1 MSPLAPLVASEK
13 RGLLLAE
20 TAAADEPILV
30 IGATCEEGTNA
41 RATQDVLATR
51 ASPESFMID
60 CISEGSKE
68 RYSFGLG
75 QSVPALLSLL
85 CLLCGWMLADT
96 GDTPANDG

>member
-51 ASPESFMID
+51 ASPESFMSGY
-60 CISEGSKE
+60 ISEGSKE

-75 QSVPALLSLL
+75 QSVPALLSFSLPTL
-85 CLLCGWMLADT
+85 WLDAG
-96 GDTPANDG
+96 

>member
-20 TAAADEPILV
+20 TAAAADEPILV

-51 ASPESFMID
+51 ASPESFMIGY
-60 CISEGSKE
+60 ISVSTCTSL
-68 RYSFGLG
+68 SF
-75 QSVPALLSLL
+75 SLPTL
-85 CLLCGWMLADT
+85 WLDAG
-96 GDTPANDG
+96 